1 MRRRHQRRL
10 SRLESVPPSE
20 MSDQER
26 LIERGLGS
34 LRDSTARELMTPRVD
49 VVALEVPLDYAT
61 IAGAVRRSGH
71 SHFPVYEG
79 ELDRLLGVMFV
90 KDLFHLN
97 SLGSDR
103 VPTSEELSRRLRD
116 AYIVP
121 ESRQALELLADMR
134 RGRRGFAVVVDE
146 YGSVSGVLTINDL
159 VSELVGDLWDEYD
172 RSTTPPIERV
182 DQSRW
187 LVEGSVSIDDLGT
200 EIGAP
205 VPEGDYVT
213 VGGFLLDGL
222 GRIPV
227 EGDVFELE
235 GWTYRVAEMD
245 RRRVAKVVVQ
255 APGMAG
261 PRS

>member
-1 MRRRHQRRL
+1 
-10 SRLESVPPSE
+10 
-20 MSDQER
+20 
-26 LIERGLGS
+26 
-34 LRDSTARELMTPRVD
+34 
-49 VVALEVPLDYAT
+49 
-61 IAGAVRRSGH
+61 
-71 SHFPVYEG
+71 
-79 ELDRLLGVMFV
+79 
-90 KDLFHLN
+90 
-97 SLGSDR
+97 
-103 VPTSEELSRRLRD
+103 
-116 AYIVP
+116 
-121 ESRQALELLADMR
+121 
-134 RGRRGFAVVVDE
+134 
-146 YGSVSGVLTINDL
+146 
-159 VSELVGDLWDEYD
+159 LWDEYD

-187 LVEGSVSIDDLGT
+187 LVEGSVSIDDLVT